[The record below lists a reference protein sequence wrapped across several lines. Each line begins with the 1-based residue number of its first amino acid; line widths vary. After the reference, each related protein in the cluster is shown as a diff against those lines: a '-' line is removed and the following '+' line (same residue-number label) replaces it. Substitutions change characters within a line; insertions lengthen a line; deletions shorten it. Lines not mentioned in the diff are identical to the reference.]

1 MVSVPDFA
9 SSSYNDKLNNKTMIY
24 TSPTFDVILKLDV
37 NLNLTVGPAGS
48 HSVPLC
54 QQEVNYTTTAR
65 QLYPQYPSVYM

>member
-37 NLNLTVGPAGS
+37 NLNLTFGTSRLP
-48 HSVPLC
+48 
-54 QQEVNYTTTAR
+54 
-65 QLYPQYPSVYM
+65 